1 MATAEQVAEML
12 AMMKT
17 QMEKINV
24 LQKENEELKHRPSE
38 VKPKRPD
45 RPVIEGD
52 LSDSEWSLFL
62 DTWGRYKRMTGLVN
76 TIDIRMELRAACCTE
91 VNKLLFEFVGA
102 TTLEGASEEEL
113 LAYIKGIAVKG
124 LHKEVHRVNFGKLKQ
139 SEGESI
145 THYVARLKA
154 QAALCEF
161 SVNCSCAQKVSFSEE
176 MVSQQLVAGLLV
188 SEHQS
193 KLLSEATTLTTLQD
207 KVVRLQS
214 LEATAES
221 TTKLHAPSRPM
232 PSQSNAAKS
241 SYKKGGDP
249 KKNIKD
255 NKKEVKVCQFC
266 GRSNHYGRS
275 MDPVDCPAYKKKCN
289 KCEEVGHFGKVCKS
303 KACAVTE
310 EVSEEEEETTEASSA
325 YFFATHED
333 NVDFRA
339 SPMKT
344 RVGGHKI

>member
-45 RPVIEGD
+45 RPVIEGN

-62 DTWGRYKRMTGLVN
+62 DTWGRYKRMAGLVN
-76 TIDIRMELRAACCTE
+76 TIDIRMELRAACSTE

-102 TTLEGASEEEL
+102 TTLDGASEEEL

-161 SVNCSCAQKVSFSEE
+161 NVDCSCALKVSFAED
-176 MVSQQLVAGLLV
+176 MVSQQMVAGLSI
-188 SEHQS
+188 SEHQA
-193 KLLSEATTLTTLQD
+193 KILSEATTLTTLQS

-221 TTKLHAPSRPM
+221 ATKLHTPSGPI
-232 PSQSNAAKS
+232 SSSHSSAAKS
-241 SYKKGGDP
+241 AYKKGGDP
-249 KKNIKD
+249 KKKIID
-255 NKKEVKVCQFC
+255 KKEKFPITY
-266 GRSNHYGRS
+266 N
-275 MDPVDCPAYKKKCN
+275 
-289 KCEEVGHFGKVCKS
+289 
-303 KACAVTE
+303 
-310 EVSEEEEETTEASSA
+310 
-325 YFFATHED
+325 FFLELFVLD
-333 NVDFRA
+333 WC
-339 SPMKT
+339 
-344 RVGGHKI
+344 

>member
-76 TIDIRMELRAACCTE
+76 TIDIRMELRAACSME

-102 TTLEGASEEEL
+102 TTLDGASEEEL

-214 LEATAES
+214 LEATA
-221 TTKLHAPSRPM
+221 AR
-232 PSQSNAAKS
+232 
-241 SYKKGGDP
+241 
-249 KKNIKD
+249 
-255 NKKEVKVCQFC
+255 
-266 GRSNHYGRS
+266 
-275 MDPVDCPAYKKKCN
+275 DC
-289 KCEEVGHFGKVCKS
+289 
-303 KACAVTE
+303 CA
-310 EVSEEEEETTEASSA
+310 
-325 YFFATHED
+325 
-333 NVDFRA
+333 
-339 SPMKT
+339 
-344 RVGGHKI
+344 

>member
-1 MATAEQVAEML
+1 MATTEQVAEML

-76 TIDIRMELRAACCTE
+76 TIDIRMELRAACSTE

-102 TTLEGASEEEL
+102 KTLDGASEEEL

-176 MVSQQLVAGLLV
+176 MVSQQL
-188 SEHQS
+188 
-193 KLLSEATTLTTLQD
+193 LTTLQD